1 MNLDFLKIHLSI
13 TLGRIN
19 IFTSSF
25 FLGFSLSKAL
35 HLTPKMLKSEIFLPY
50 KGGLV
55 VFGGSGAPLF
65 FCPILLKIVQDDPHN
80 QPNTSLNG

>member
-35 HLTPKMLKSEIFLPY
+35 HLTPKMLKSENFFFDLIREAGCF
-50 KGGLV
+50 GGL
-55 VFGGSGAPLF
+55 
-65 FCPILLKIVQDDPHN
+65 
-80 QPNTSLNG
+80 

>member
-19 IFTSSF
+19 ILTSSF

-35 HLTPKMLKSEIFLPY
+35 HLTPKMLKSEKFFFDLIREVWLSLE
-50 KGGLV
+50 GL
-55 VFGGSGAPLF
+55 GHLF
-65 FCPILLKIVQDDPHN
+65 FLSDFAKNC
-80 QPNTSLNG
+80 SG